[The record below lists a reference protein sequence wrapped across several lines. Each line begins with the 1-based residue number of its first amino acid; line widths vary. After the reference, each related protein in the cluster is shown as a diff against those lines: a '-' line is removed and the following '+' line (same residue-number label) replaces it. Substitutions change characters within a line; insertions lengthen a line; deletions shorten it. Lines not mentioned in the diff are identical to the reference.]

1 MIKVKNLTRN
11 FSRNHQNFNAVN
23 NISLQVRKGELAAV
37 IGHSGSGKTT
47 LFNML
52 AGLIRP
58 TSGEIFIDGVDFTA
72 MSGEKQSAFRN
83 KNIGYVVQ
91 SQSLLNNF
99 TILDNIC
106 MPAYLSR
113 DITKF
118 KDRAMHL
125 LKEIGLE
132 DLAQE
137 YPRNLS
143 GGEIRRV
150 SIARAMLNHP
160 KILLADEP
168 TSNLDSENAH
178 KVMSMI
184 QNISN
189 SGTTVLLSTHEME
202 YLDYADT
209 VLRMENGEIK

>member
-1 MIKVKNLTRN
+1 
-11 FSRNHQNFNAVN
+11 
-23 NISLQVRKGELAAV
+23 
-37 IGHSGSGKTT
+37 
-47 LFNML
+47 
-52 AGLIRP
+52 
-58 TSGEIFIDGVDFTA
+58 
-72 MSGEKQSAFRN
+72 
-83 KNIGYVVQ
+83 
-91 SQSLLNNF
+91 
-99 TILDNIC
+99 
-106 MPAYLSR
+106 
-113 DITKF
+113 
-118 KDRAMHL
+118 MHL